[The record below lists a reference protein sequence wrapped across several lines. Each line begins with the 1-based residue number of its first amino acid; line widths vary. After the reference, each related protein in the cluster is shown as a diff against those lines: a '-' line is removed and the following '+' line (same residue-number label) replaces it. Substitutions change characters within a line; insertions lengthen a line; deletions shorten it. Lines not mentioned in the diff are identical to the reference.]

1 MTSRERVTAAFA
13 HREPDRTPI
22 FEYVLLP
29 PVAECIL
36 GRPFVEYLGGMEP
49 WLALASEVGFGEA
62 LRRYVIG
69 RVEIASRLG
78 HDMICVSPN
87 PVPGAP
93 YSYDPLSE
101 IGAQFTV
108 PSEGDPVERLAERNR
123 RVAETMLGRPPRD
136 SYLVYGL
143 LREEMRA
150 RDLDL
155 PILAPAYFHGIWT
168 DGDLMQAMALEPE
181 VAREHFRLATRR
193 ALAAIDDYAE
203 LGIECIGIGGDFA
216 GSRLL
221 ISPQSYR
228 QFIVPEVRA
237 CAGRVRQA
245 GAWSVNAS
253 DGDLWPVIDDFLA
266 GCEVDAYLEIDMSAG
281 MDLARL
287 KAAWGDRI
295 TFFGNMD
302 CGKVLSFASPEEV
315 RTVTLAILEAGW
327 GKDAGWGKGGHV
339 FTASNA
345 ITASV
350 PLVNYLAMVNAYRER
365 FGLEKVA
372 F

>member
-1 MTSRERVTAAFA
+1 MTSRERVSAAFS

-29 PVAECIL
+29 PVAEQVL

-49 WLALASEVGFGEA
+49 WLALAAEEGFEQT
-62 LRRYVIG
+62 LRAYARG
-69 RVEIASRLG
+69 RVEIAARLG
-78 HDMICVSPN
+78 HDMICLSPN
-87 PVPGAP
+87 PVPGAA

-108 PSEGDPVERLAERNR
+108 AAEGDPVERLVRRNAQ
-123 RVAETMLGRPPRD
+123 VARTMLEPPPRD
-136 SYLVYGL
+136 SYLVYDL
-143 LREEMRA
+143 VREEMQR

-155 PILAPAYFHGIWT
+155 PLLAPAYFHGIWT
-168 DGDLMQAMALEPE
+168 DSDLMQVMVLEPE

-193 ALAAIDDYAE
+193 ALAAIDDYAR
-203 LGIECIGIGGDFA
+203 IAVDCIGIGGDFA
-216 GSRLL
+216 GVRLL
-221 ISPQSYR
+221 ISPAAYR

-237 CAGRVRQA
+237 CARRVREA
-245 GAWSVNAS
+245 GARSVNAS
-253 DGDLWPVIDDFLA
+253 DGDLWPVIDDFLG

-281 MDLARL
+281 MDMARL
-287 KAAWGDRI
+287 KSAWGHRI

-302 CGKVLSFASPEEV
+302 CGRVLSFASPEEI
-315 RTVTLAILEAGW
+315 RRVTLAVLDEGW
-327 GKDAGWGKGGHV
+327 GSGGHV

-350 PLVNYLAMVNAYRER
+350 PLANYLAMVNAYRER
-365 FGLEKVA
+365 FGMAALA
-372 F
+372 L

>member
-1 MTSRERVTAAFA
+1 MTSRERVKAAFD

-49 WLALASEVGFGEA
+49 WLALADEVGFEKA
-62 LRRYVIG
+62 LRGYARG
-69 RVEIASRLG
+69 RVEIAALLG

-87 PVPGAP
+87 PVPGAR

-101 IGAQFTV
+101 IGAQFAV
-108 PSEGDPVERLAERNR
+108 AADGDPVERLAGRNSL
-123 RVAETMLGRPPRD
+123 VADTMLGAPPRD
-136 SYLVYGL
+136 SYLVYDL
-143 LREEMRA
+143 VREEMR
-150 RDLDL
+150 RRELDL

-168 DGDLMQAMALEPE
+168 DSDLMQAMVLEPG

-193 ALAAIDDYAE
+193 ALAAIDDYARV
-203 LGIECIGIGGDFA
+203 GIDCIGIGGDFA
-216 GSRLL
+216 GVRLL
-221 ISPQSYR
+221 ISPSAYR
-228 QFIVPEVRA
+228 EFIVPEVCA
-237 CAGRVRQA
+237 CARRVREA
-245 GAWSVNAS
+245 GALSVNAS
-253 DGDLWPVIDDFLA
+253 DGDLWPVLEDFLG

-295 TFFGNMD
+295 TFLGNMD
-302 CGKVLSFASPEEV
+302 CGRILSFASPEEI
-315 RTVTLAILEAGW
+315 RRVTLGIL
-327 GKDAGWGKGGHV
+327 DAGRGNGGHV

-350 PLVNYLAMVNAYRER
+350 PLANYLAMVNAYRES
-365 FGLEKVA
+365 FGLPRLA
-372 F
+372 L